1 MEQKIIDFI
10 KAKTGRTEKDIIN
23 WKPYEYGRLVES
35 LPFME
40 VVQIFVEFVND
51 CFKYLKEEEKTSE
64 NKNKLM
70 YSAFKVLDCHF
81 VI

>member
-1 MEQKIIDFI
+1 MENKIIDFI

-51 CFKYLKEEEKTSE
+51 CFGYLKDEDQIEEAKEKLLLS
-64 NKNKLM
+64 
-70 YSAFKVLDCHF
+70 SFKVLECH
-81 VI
+81 VV

>member
-23 WKPYEYGRLVES
+23 WKPYEYGRLVEG

-51 CFKYLKEEEKTSE
+51 CFGYLKDDEQTEEAKEKLLLS
-64 NKNKLM
+64 
-70 YSAFKVLDCHF
+70 SFKILECHF
-81 VI
+81 V

>member
-10 KAKTGRTEKDIIN
+10 KAKTGRTEKDVIN

-51 CFKYLKEEEKTSE
+51 CFGYLKDEEQTEEVKEK
-64 NKNKLM
+64 LL
-70 YSAFKVLDCHF
+70 SASFKVLECHF
-81 VI
+81 V

>member
-51 CFKYLKEEEKTSE
+51 CFGYLKDEEQTEEVKEKILLS
-64 NKNKLM
+64 
-70 YSAFKVLDCHF
+70 SFKVLECHF
-81 VI
+81 V

>member
-10 KAKTGRTEKDIIN
+10 KAKTGRSEKDIIN

-51 CFKYLKEEEKTSE
+51 CFGYLKDEEQTEEVKEKLLLS
-64 NKNKLM
+64 
-70 YSAFKVLDCHF
+70 SFKVLECHF
-81 VI
+81 I

>member
-1 MEQKIIDFI
+1 MEQEIIELI
-10 KAKTGRTEKDIIN
+10 KSKTGRSEADVIN
-23 WKPYEYGRLVES
+23 WKPYEYGRLVEA

-51 CFKYLKEEEKTSE
+51 CFNYLKEEEKTSE
-64 NKNKLM
+64 NKSKLM

>member
-10 KAKTGRTEKDIIN
+10 KAKTGRSEKDIIN

-51 CFKYLKEEEKTSE
+51 CFGYLKDEEQTEEVKEKLLLS
-64 NKNKLM
+64 
-70 YSAFKVLDCHF
+70 SFKVLECHF
-81 VI
+81 V

>member
-10 KAKTGRTEKDIIN
+10 KAKTGRTEKDIVN

-51 CFKYLKEEEKTSE
+51 CFGYLKDEEQTEEVKEKILLS
-64 NKNKLM
+64 
-70 YSAFKVLDCHF
+70 SFKVLECHF
-81 VI
+81 V

>member
-23 WKPYEYGRLVES
+23 WKPYEYGRIVES

-40 VVQIFVEFVND
+40 VVNIFVEFVND
-51 CFKYLKEEEKTSE
+51 CFEYLKEEQRTEEAKEKLLLS
-64 NKNKLM
+64 
-70 YSAFKVLDCHF
+70 SFKILECHF
-81 VI
+81 V

>member
-1 MEQKIIDFI
+1 MENKIIDFI
-10 KAKTGRTEKDIIN
+10 KAKTGRSETDFIN

-40 VVQIFVEFVND
+40 VVKIFVEFVND
-51 CFKYLKEEEKTSE
+51 CFDYLKEEEKTSE

-70 YSAFKVLDCHF
+70 YSAFEALDCHF

>member
-10 KAKTGRTEKDIIN
+10 KAKTGRSVNDVIN
-23 WKPYEYGRLVES
+23 WRVCEHGSLVEA

-51 CFKYLKEEEKTSE
+51 CFEYLKEEQQTEEAKEKLLLS
-64 NKNKLM
+64 
-70 YSAFKVLDCHF
+70 SFKFLECHF
-81 VI
+81 V

>member
-1 MEQKIIDFI
+1 MEQEIIEFI
-10 KAKTGRTEKDIIN
+10 KLKTGRSESDLIN
-23 WKPYEYGRLVES
+23 WRIYQYGSLVET
-35 LPFME
+35 LPFMD

-51 CFKYLKEEEKTSE
+51 CFDYLKEEEKTSE

-70 YSAFKVLDCHF
+70 YSAFKILGCHF

>member
-10 KAKTGRTEKDIIN
+10 KAKTGRAEKDIIN

-51 CFKYLKEEEKTSE
+51 CFGYLKDEEQTEEVKEKLLLS
-64 NKNKLM
+64 
-70 YSAFKVLDCHF
+70 SFKVLECHF
-81 VI
+81 V

>member
-51 CFKYLKEEEKTSE
+51 CFGYLKDEEQTEEAEEELLLS
-64 NKNKLM
+64 
-70 YSAFKVLDCHF
+70 SFKVLECHF
-81 VI
+81 A

>member
-51 CFKYLKEEEKTSE
+51 CFGYLKDEEQTEEVKEKLLLS
-64 NKNKLM
+64 
-70 YSAFKVLDCHF
+70 SFKVLECHF
-81 VI
+81 V

>member
-1 MEQKIIDFI
+1 MEQEIIDFI
-10 KAKTGRTEKDIIN
+10 KAKTGRTEKDVIN

-51 CFKYLKEEEKTSE
+51 CFRYLKDEEQTEEVKKKILLS
-64 NKNKLM
+64 
-70 YSAFKVLDCHF
+70 SFKVLECHF
-81 VI
+81 A

>member
-23 WKPYEYGRLVES
+23 WKPYEYGRLVEK

-51 CFKYLKEEEKTSE
+51 CFEYLKDEEQTEEVKEKLLLS
-64 NKNKLM
+64 
-70 YSAFKVLDCHF
+70 SFKVLECHF
-81 VI
+81 A

>member
-10 KAKTGRTEKDIIN
+10 KEKTGRSGSDVIN
-23 WKPYEYGRLVES
+23 WRVCEHGSLVEA

-51 CFKYLKEEEKTSE
+51 CFGYLKDEEQTEEAKEKLLLS
-64 NKNKLM
+64 
-70 YSAFKVLDCHF
+70 SFKVLECHF
-81 VI
+81 V

>member
-10 KAKTGRTEKDIIN
+10 KAKTGRTEKDVIN

-51 CFKYLKEEEKTSE
+51 CFGYLKDEEQTEEVKEKLLLS
-64 NKNKLM
+64 
-70 YSAFKVLDCHF
+70 SFKVLECHF
-81 VI
+81 V

>member
-10 KAKTGRTEKDIIN
+10 KAKTGRSEKDIIN

-51 CFKYLKEEEKTSE
+51 CFGYLKDEEQTEEVKEKILLS
-64 NKNKLM
+64 
-70 YSAFKVLDCHF
+70 SFKVLECHF
-81 VI
+81 V

>member
-40 VVQIFVEFVND
+40 VVQIFVEFVNN
-51 CFKYLKEEEKTSE
+51 CFGYLKDEEQTEEAKEKLLLS
-64 NKNKLM
+64 
-70 YSAFKVLDCHF
+70 SFKVLECHF
-81 VI
+81 I

>member
-51 CFKYLKEEEKTSE
+51 
-64 NKNKLM
+64 
-70 YSAFKVLDCHF
+70 
-81 VI
+81 

>member
-23 WKPYEYGRLVES
+23 WKPYEYGRLVEK

-51 CFKYLKEEEKTSE
+51 CFEYLKDEEQTEEVKEKLLLS
-64 NKNKLM
+64 
-70 YSAFKVLDCHF
+70 SFKALECHF
-81 VI
+81 V

>member
-23 WKPYEYGRLVES
+23 WKPYEYRRLVKS

-51 CFKYLKEEEKTSE
+51 CFEYLKDEEQTEEAKEK
-64 NKNKLM
+64 L
-70 YSAFKVLDCHF
+70 
-81 VI
+81 I